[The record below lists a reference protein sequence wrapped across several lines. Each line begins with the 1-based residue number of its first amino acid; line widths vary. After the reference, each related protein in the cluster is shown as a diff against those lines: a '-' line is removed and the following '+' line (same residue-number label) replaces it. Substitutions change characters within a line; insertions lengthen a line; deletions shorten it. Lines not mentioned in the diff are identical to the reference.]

1 MNERGPISAARPE
14 ESGLEDLLQEVGA
27 RPVPPPQMTRDI
39 RARVHAEWQAV
50 VMQRKRRWRFAAA
63 ASVAAAVGLF
73 VLTALLFEGVPAASV
88 ASVARVDG
96 EATRLSDEKGTAQA
110 LAAGDDLYVGEEIV
124 AGVQGRVSLSLD
136 DHLSVR
142 LDAGSRARLA
152 SENRL
157 VLLRGAVYV
166 DSNSRNFATDR
177 LVVETALGSIRHLG
191 TQYEVRVFEG
201 GLRVS
206 VREGRVT
213 LERGGVA
220 HVGSA
225 GDELLV
231 SPLGGIARSQLQE
244 DDPRWNWAILI
255 APRFEIENQP
265 LSAFLAWVA
274 RETGRT
280 VEFAS
285 PAALDAAQRTM
296 LRGSIADL
304 DPRAALAAVLATTE
318 LRETGGDARRIEI
331 SME

>member
-1 MNERGPISAARPE
+1 MNERDSMPAARPQ

-27 RPVPPPQMTRDI
+27 RPVPPPQMARDV
-39 RARVHAEWQAV
+39 RDRVHAEWQAV
-50 VMQRKRRWRFAAA
+50 VMRRKRQRWFAAA
-63 ASVAAAVGLF
+63 ASIAAAAGLF
-73 VLTALLFEGVPAASV
+73 MLTALLFEGAPAASV
-88 ASVARVDG
+88 ASVVRIDG
-96 EATRLSDEKGTAQA
+96 EATRLSDEKRTAHA
-110 LAAGDDLYVGEEIV
+110 LTAGDDVYVGDEIV
-124 AGVQGRVSLSLD
+124 ASMQGRVSLGLD

-142 LDAGSRARLA
+142 LDAGSRVRLA

-191 TQYEVRVFEG
+191 TQYEVRVLDG

-206 VREGRVT
+206 VREGRVAV
-213 LERGGVA
+213 ERDGVA
-220 HVGSA
+220 HVGST

-244 DDPRWNWAILI
+244 DDPRWDWAILI

-280 VEFAS
+280 VEFTS
-285 PAALDAAQRTM
+285 PAARDAAQRTM

-304 DPRAALAAVLATTE
+304 DPHAALTAVLATTE

-331 SME
+331 SIE